1 MKLEQDIERLID
13 QWIKEDIRSGD
24 MTTEA
29 CIPEDTI
36 AHAKVVLKQA
46 GTLAGLPFFSLIFK
60 KIAPTIEVNFHVK
73 EGSYH
78 KAGTLIASLQGSAR
92 GILSGHRIALNLLQ
106 HASGVATIT
115 AAYVKKV
122 AGFGCAIMDTRKT
135 LPGLRSL
142 EKYAVRVGGGLNHR
156 FGLDDRFIIKTNH
169 IGILASQFPDP
180 INVAAK
186 KAKEYR
192 PDLPLE
198 IEIDDQKNLGEAL
211 KTEAKVIILCN
222 MTPDEA
228 ASCIKKIRK
237 TNKKVYVDSSGTITL
252 DTIRAYAELGV
263 DAISIG
269 DLTHSVQALDISLK
283 CQTFIPNVIQKNE
296 ANKEK

>member
-1 MKLEQDIERLID
+1 MKIDQDIEQLID
-13 QWIKEDIRSGD
+13 QWIDEDIRSGD
-24 MTTEA
+24 ITTEA
-29 CIPEDTI
+29 CIPEDAI
-36 AHAKVVLKQA
+36 AYAKVVLKQA
-46 GTLAGLPFFSLIFK
+46 GTLAGLPFFSMIFK
-60 KIAPTIEVNFHVK
+60 KIAPSIEINFHVN

-78 KAGTLIASLQGSAR
+78 KAGTLIATLHGSAR

-142 EKYAVRVGGGLNHR
+142 EKYAVKIGGGLNHR
-156 FGLDDRFIIKTNH
+156 FGLYDRFIIKTNH
-169 IGILASQFPDP
+169 IGILASQSKNPLT
-180 INVAAK
+180 VAAK

-192 PDLPLE
+192 PDIPLE
-198 IEIDDQKNLGEAL
+198 IEIDDQDKLEEAL
-211 KTEAKVIILCN
+211 KTEAKVIILCH
-222 MTPDEA
+222 MTPDEVE
-228 ASCIKKIRK
+228 SCIEKIRK
-237 TNKKVYVDSSGTITL
+237 AHKKVYVDSSGTITL

-269 DLTHSVQALDISLK
+269 DLTHSVKALDISLK
-283 CQTFIPNVIQKNE
+283 CQTFIPNKE